1 VTSLRRE
8 GKSQQVLPDVLQRV
22 QERGEKIRAA
32 DPLRRSVT
40 FNQALTWMLDRL
52 DKLDKEENRDA

>member
-1 VTSLRRE
+1 VSNLRRD

-32 DPLRRSVT
+32 DPLHRAVT
-40 FNQALTWMLDRL
+40 FNQALTWMLDKI
-52 DKLDKEENRDA
+52 DKLDKEGNRDA

>member
-1 VTSLRRE
+1 VTSLRRD

-32 DPLRRSVT
+32 DPLGRAVT
-40 FNQALTWMLDRL
+40 FNQTLTWMLDRL
-52 DKLDKEENRDA
+52 DKLDKEDNRDA